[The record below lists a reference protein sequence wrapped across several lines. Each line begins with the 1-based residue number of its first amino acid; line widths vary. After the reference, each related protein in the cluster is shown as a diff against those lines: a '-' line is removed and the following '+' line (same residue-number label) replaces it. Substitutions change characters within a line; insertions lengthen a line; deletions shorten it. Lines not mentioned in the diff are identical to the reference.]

1 MNASG
6 SEPESRGGVQS
17 ISRAFEVL
25 EALAEHGPMG
35 LSRLSVRTGLPL
47 TTVHRLIGALTS
59 LGYVRLGEA
68 KEYSLAPRLIH
79 LGERASRM
87 VSRWAIPYLT
97 SLVDEL
103 GETAN
108 LAMLDGDRIVYVAQ
122 VPSRHSMRMFTEVGR
137 RVYPHC
143 TAVGKALLARLPE
156 ADALALVARTGLPP
170 QTEHTITTAEGLR
183 SALASVRTHGYAVD
197 DGEQE
202 IGVRCVA
209 VALDDAPHPLGL
221 SISGPAPRMTEDLE
235 RRAVPALTR
244 AAAAFASDLAGYA
257 SGGQRPLI

>member
-1 MNASG
+1 MNAAG
-6 SEPESRGGVQS
+6 DAPEPRAGVQS
-17 ISRAFEVL
+17 ISRAFNVL

-35 LSRLSVRTGLPL
+35 LSRLSMHTGLPL
-47 TTVHRLIGALTS
+47 TTVHRLIGTLTT
-59 LGYVRLGEA
+59 LGYVRPGAA

-87 VSRWAIPYLT
+87 VSRWAIPHLT

-137 RVYPHC
+137 SVDPHC

-156 ADALALVARTGLPP
+156 PEVLALVARTGLPAH
-170 QTEHTITTAEGLR
+170 TEHTITTPERL
-183 SALASVRTHGYAVD
+183 SAALDDVRAHGYAVD

-209 VALDDAPHPLGL
+209 VALDDAPLPLAL
-221 SISGPAPRMTEDLE
+221 SVSGPAPRMSEELE
-235 RRAVPALTR
+235 RRAVPALKR
-244 AAAAFASDLAGYA
+244 AATAFAADLAG
-257 SGGQRPLI
+257 